1 MSTQPTSTGRR
12 GARGSSILEVLI
24 AMVVLAMAAAGAVA
38 GMLSAS
44 RNVRDGQLYQG
55 KRLLA
60 EARTQRLWLADKSA
74 LIRDAV
80 PYPASKPED
89 IPVGT
94 TPWKVDT
101 TAAVAGDPGSGAYF
115 ELDST
120 GTLKPATG
128 IAAGTACN
136 ATAVPRGTY
145 CREVLVTRGLKG
157 GVMPASN
164 SALPP
169 GSSAITVW
177 TRVWRKGEDPSSAVV
192 HSEVFVQ

>member
-1 MSTQPTSTGRR
+1 MSTPASHASRR

-24 AMVVLAMAAAGAVA
+24 AMAVLAMAATGAVA

-60 EARTQRLWLADKSA
+60 EARTQRLWLADKAA
-74 LIRDAV
+74 LVRNAV
-80 PYPASKPED
+80 AYPAMKPEK

-94 TPWKVDT
+94 APWTVDNTP
-101 TAAVAGDPGSGAYF
+101 AVVGDPGSGAYF
-115 ELDST
+115 ELDAT

-128 IAAGTACN
+128 IAPGTACN
-136 ATAVPRGTY
+136 DTAVPNGTY
-145 CREVLVTRGLKG
+145 CREVLVTQGLKG
-157 GVMPASN
+157 GVLPAPGSV
-164 SALPP
+164 LPP
-169 GSSAITVW
+169 GASAVTVW
-177 TRVWRKGEDPSSAVV
+177 TRVWRKGEDASSAVV